1 MNYKKDNGA
10 ENMIDLY
17 NKDPHHYFRNMSE
30 TIGDAYYKTTYR
42 GHHYYRNSA
51 IGSAIHII
59 NLMGYRV
66 VAELGISFG
75 HSTTTMLENCDEIE
89 KLYAIDSYKP
99 YVDYYTSNIEVDKY
113 EIDIIK
119 NIALKTFSNL
129 EPRHKNKLK
138 VIIEDSDVVL
148 DQFDDGELDFVFL
161 DAHLNSEHIKKDLEK
176 WYPKVRNGGMVA
188 IHDTAFQTVAEEI
201 QLFMERI
208 NFSGRFS
215 DYDSLSCLIKPYD

>member
-1 MNYKKDNGA
+1 MNYKKDLDC
-10 ENMIDLY
+10 ENQIENY
-17 NKDPHHYFRNMSE
+17 NRDPQNYFRSTSE

-59 NLMGYRV
+59 NLMRYRV
-66 VAELGISFG
+66 GVELGISYG
-75 HSTTTMLENCDEIE
+75 HSTTTMLENCDEME

-99 YVDYYTSNIEVDKY
+99 YVDYYTSNVEVDIY

-138 VIIEDSDVVL
+138 VIIEDSDIVL

-176 WYPKVRNGGMVA
+176 WYPKVRKGGMIA
-188 IHDTAFQTVAEEI
+188 IHDTNYHTVAEEI
-201 QLFMERI
+201 EIFMDKI
-208 NFSGRFS
+208 NFTGQFS
-215 DYDSLSCLIKPYD
+215 DYDNLSCLIKSYE